1 MLLRRSVL
9 LNRFAIARLI
19 TALIAAT
26 FTCSAAHATEVAL
39 TGDAHVSMT
48 RSTTNFGTLANL
60 YVGNG
65 NTALLQFDLSTL
77 PAGLTAS
84 QISHATLT
92 VFVNRVNTGGTVS
105 LSPVTSAW
113 SESAVTYATIPAI
126 GASVNGF
133 TAATA
138 GQYVTL
144 DVTSLVQGWVTAP
157 ATNFGLAL
165 TSTVA
170 NVLLDSK
177 ENDETGHAATL
188 DITVTSMGATGAQG
202 IQGAQGPAGVPGTPG
217 VPGIPGVAGPAGAIG
232 PAGPA
237 GAPGTLSTVTNWSP
251 TVVYAVG
258 QVVYCASCSSTSN
271 GSSYIALAG
280 NFNVVPGSDPTVWQL
295 IAQAGAPGIPGTVG
309 ATGATGPAG
318 ATGATGPAGPIGP
331 AGATGTLSVTNWSST
346 VIYAVGQVVYCAS
359 CSSTSNG
366 SSYVALAEN
375 FNVVPGSDP
384 GVWQLVAQAGAQG
397 ALGMTGPQ
405 GPIGPAGATGGTGAT
420 GSAGP
425 VGPAG
430 QVGATGSLGT
440 VTNWS
445 STANYQAGQVVFCA
459 ACSSNGSSYAALAT
473 NTDIDPPTNSAVWQP
488 IAQAG
493 ATGAQGP
500 IGPAGTVT
508 SVTVGTVTNS
518 GSTGTVSIGG
528 TAAVPTINVNF
539 PAGSGSG
546 VSSVAPGTI
555 TTGGTTG
562 SVTVSNATTTPTIN
576 VAFPLVSIYGDGSD
590 GTTGGVCAITSA
602 TNWATTDPGKAIQC
616 TNFSVSSG
624 VTLTVPSGTV
634 IRATGTV
641 AISGTITVLQS
652 TMPAYQASVA
662 DSNGDA
668 GIALPAF
675 TLRQLVKPGP
685 GGGGPGGAIPYG
697 TFSPAGAGF
706 GGGSLVILSEGATTI
721 SGLIMANGGGPG
733 SDSYGDSLGGGAG
746 GIIVLA
752 SKASINNMGTLS
764 AIGGQGNAAGTFSS
778 GGVLYAPGGG
788 GGGGVVHLL
797 SPNNT
802 AGTVNVGG
810 GNVGSGTTGSYT
822 GGNGGG
828 ASGGN
833 GGIGTQYDENN
844 GNVTVT
850 ATPGSAGLKIL
861 TTVTDPATLFVP

>member
-1 MLLRRSVL
+1 VEADTLDSLPQLLTSAHLSCLGIFLPAFLSVSMLLRRSVL
-9 LNRFAIARLI
+9 LKICSIGRLVAVSVS
-19 TALIAAT
+19 ALL
-26 FTCSAAHATEVAL
+26 TCSAAHATEVAL

-65 NTALLQFDLSTL
+65 NTALLQFDLTTL

-84 QISHATLT
+84 QVSRATLT

-113 SESAVTYATIPAI
+113 SESAVTYATSPVI

-133 TAATA
+133 TATIA

-144 DVTSLVQGWVTAP
+144 DVTSLVQGWVTVP

-170 NVLLDSK
+170 NVLVDSK
-177 ENDETGHAATL
+177 ENDETGHAASL
-188 DITVTSMGATGAQG
+188 DITITSMGAQGLQGPTGVQGPQGLQGLTGVQGIQGIPGVAGATGAQG
-202 IQGAQGPAGVPGTPG
+202 VQGPV
-217 VPGIPGVAGPAGAIG
+217 GP
-232 PAGPA
+232 
-237 GAPGTLSTVTNWSP
+237 T
-251 TVVYAVG
+251 
-258 QVVYCASCSSTSN
+258 
-271 GSSYIALAG
+271 
-280 NFNVVPGSDPTVWQL
+280 
-295 IAQAGAPGIPGTVG
+295 G
-309 ATGATGPAG
+309 ATGAAG
-318 ATGATGPAGPIGP
+318 TIGA
-331 AGATGTLSVTNWSST
+331 VTNWSSSI
-346 VIYAVGQVVYCAS
+346 IYQTGQVVFCAA
-359 CSSTSNG
+359 CSTNG
-366 SSYVALAEN
+366 SSYVSLATN
-375 FNVVPGSDP
+375 LNQDP
-384 GVWQLVAQAGAQG
+384 STQTTTWQLIATAGATGPQGIQGIQGVQGAIGATGAQGNTGAQG
-397 ALGMTGPQ
+397 AT
-405 GPIGPAGATGGTGAT
+405 GATGGTGAT
-420 GSAGP
+420 GPAGP

-430 QVGATGSLGT
+430 PAGATGSLGT

-445 STANYQAGQVVFCA
+445 SAANYQVGQVVFCA

-473 NTDIDPPTNSAVWQP
+473 NAGIDPPTNSAVWQL

-493 ATGAQGP
+493 ITGAQGP
-500 IGPAGTVT
+500 TGPSGTVT
-508 SVTVGTVTNS
+508 SVAVGTVTNS

-539 PAGSGSG
+539 PAGSGAG
-546 VSSVAPGTI
+546 VSSVAAGTI

-652 TMPAYQASVA
+652 MMPGYQASVA
-662 DSNGDA
+662 DSDGDA

-685 GGGGPGGAIPYG
+685 AGGGSGGAIPYG
-697 TFSPAGAGF
+697 TYSPAGAGF
-706 GGGSLVILSEGATTI
+706 GGGSLVILSEGAMTI
-721 SGLIMANGGGPG
+721 SGSITANGGGPG
-733 SDSYGDSLGGGAG
+733 SDSYGDALGGGAG
-746 GIIVLA
+746 GIIILA
-752 SKASINNMGTLS
+752 SKASIDNTGTLS
-764 AIGGQGNAAGTFSS
+764 AAGGQGNAAGTFGS

-797 SPNNT
+797 SPGNT

-833 GGIGTQYDENN
+833 GGVGTQYDENN
-844 GNVTVT
+844 GTVTVSAT
-850 ATPGSAGLKIL
+850 AGSTGLKIL

>member
-1 MLLRRSVL
+1 MD
-9 LNRFAIARLI
+9 RFAIARLL
-19 TALIAAT
+19 TVFIAAT
-26 FTCSAAHATEVAL
+26 FTCSAAHAAEVAL
-39 TGDAHVSMT
+39 TGDAHVSLT

-77 PAGLTAS
+77 PAGLTAG
-84 QISHATLT
+84 QISRATLT

-113 SESAVTYATIPAI
+113 SESAVTYATIPVI

-138 GQYVTL
+138 GQFVTL

-188 DITVTSMGATGAQG
+188 DITVTSIGATGPQG
-202 IQGAQGPAGVPGTPG
+202 PQGPAGVPGTPG
-217 VPGIPGVAGPAGAIG
+217 VPGIPGVAGPAGPIG

-237 GAPGTLSTVTNWSP
+237 GVPGTLSTVTNWSS

-280 NFNVVPGSDPTVWQL
+280 NFNVVPGSDP
-295 IAQAGAPGIPGTVG
+295 
-309 ATGATGPAG
+309 
-318 ATGATGPAGPIGP
+318 
-331 AGATGTLSVTNWSST
+331 
-346 VIYAVGQVVYCAS
+346 
-359 CSSTSNG
+359 
-366 SSYVALAEN
+366 
-375 FNVVPGSDP
+375 

-405 GPIGPAGATGGTGAT
+405 GPIGPAGAAGPTGATGGTGAT
-420 GSAGP
+420 GPAGP

-430 QVGATGSLGT
+430 PAGATGSLGT

-445 STANYQAGQVVFCA
+445 STANYQVGQVVFCA
-459 ACSSNGSSYAALAT
+459 ACSTNGSSYTALAA
-473 NTDIDPPTNSAVWQP
+473 NTDIDPPTNSAVWQLV
-488 IAQAG
+488 AQAG
-493 ATGAQGP
+493 STGSQGP
-500 IGPAGTVT
+500 IGPTGPVGPAGGVT
-508 SVTVGTVTNS
+508 AVAVGTVTNS
-518 GSTGTVSIGG
+518 GSTGTISVGG

-539 PAGSGSG
+539 PSSSGG
-546 VSSVAPGTI
+546 VASVAPGTI
-555 TTGGTTG
+555 STGGTAG
-562 SVTVSNATTTPTIN
+562 SVTVTNGTTTPTIN
-576 VAFPLVSIYGDGSD
+576 VNFPLLSIYGDGSD
-590 GTTGGVCAITSA
+590 GTTGGVCAITSS
-602 TNWATTDPGKAIQC
+602 TNWATADPGKAIQC

-652 TMPAYQASVA
+652 TMPGYQTTPA
-662 DSNGDA
+662 DSDGDA

-675 TLRQLVKPGP
+675 TLRQLLKPGLA
-685 GGGGPGGAIPYG
+685 GGGPGGLTPYG
-697 TFSPAGAGF
+697 TYSPVGAGF
-706 GGGSLVILSEGATTI
+706 GGGTLVILSEGAMSI
-721 SGLIMANGGGPG
+721 SGSITANGGGPG
-733 SDSYGDSLGGGAG
+733 TDVYGDSVGGGAG
-746 GIIVLA
+746 GIIILA
-752 SKASINNMGTLS
+752 SKAAIDNTGTLS
-764 AIGGQGNAAGTFSS
+764 AIGGQGNAAGSYGPQSAT
-778 GGVLYAPGGG
+778 YAPGGG

-797 SPNNT
+797 SPSNT
-802 AGTVNVGG
+802 AGTVNLGG
-810 GNVGSGTTGSYT
+810 GAVGTGSAGSYT

-833 GGIGTQYDENN
+833 GGVGTQYN
-844 GNVTVT
+844 GNDGTVTVT
-850 ATPGSAGLKIL
+850 ATAGSAGLKIL
-861 TTVTDPATLFVP
+861 TTVTDPATLFMP

>member
-1 MLLRRSVL
+1 MK
-9 LNRFAIARLI
+9 RFAIARLL
-19 TALIAAT
+19 AVFIAAT
-26 FTCSAAHATEVAL
+26 FTCSAAHATDVAL
-39 TGDAHVSMT
+39 TGDAHVSLT

-77 PAGLTAS
+77 PAGLTAG
-84 QISHATLT
+84 QISRATLT

-113 SESAVTYATIPAI
+113 SESAVTYATIPVI

-188 DITVTSMGATGAQG
+188 DITVTSIGATGPQG
-202 IQGAQGPAGVPGTPG
+202 PQGPAGVPGTPG

-237 GAPGTLSTVTNWSP
+237 GVPGTLSTVTNWSS

-280 NFNVVPGSDPTVWQL
+280 NFNVVPGSDP
-295 IAQAGAPGIPGTVG
+295 
-309 ATGATGPAG
+309 
-318 ATGATGPAGPIGP
+318 
-331 AGATGTLSVTNWSST
+331 
-346 VIYAVGQVVYCAS
+346 
-359 CSSTSNG
+359 
-366 SSYVALAEN
+366 
-375 FNVVPGSDP
+375 
-384 GVWQLVAQAGAQG
+384 GVWQLVAQAGTQG

-405 GPIGPAGATGGTGAT
+405 GPIGPAGVAGPTGATGGTGAT
-420 GSAGP
+420 GPVGP

-430 QVGATGSLGT
+430 PAGATGSLGT
-440 VTNWS
+440 VINWS
-445 STANYQAGQVVFCA
+445 STANYQIGQVVFCA
-459 ACSSNGSSYAALAT
+459 ACSSNGSSYTALAA
-473 NTDIDPPTNSAVWQP
+473 NTDIDPPMNGAVWQLV
-488 IAQAG
+488 AQAG
-493 ATGAQGP
+493 STGSQGP
-500 IGPAGTVT
+500 IGPTGPVGPAGGVT
-508 SVTVGTVTNS
+508 AVAVGTVTNS
-518 GSTGTVSIGG
+518 GSTGTISVGG

-539 PAGSGSG
+539 PSSSGG
-546 VSSVAPGTI
+546 VASVAPGTI
-555 TTGGTTG
+555 STGGTAG
-562 SVTVSNATTTPTIN
+562 SVTVTNGTTTPTIN
-576 VAFPLVSIYGDGSD
+576 VNFPLLSIYGDGSD
-590 GTTGGVCAITSA
+590 GTTGGVCAITSS
-602 TNWATTDPGKAIQC
+602 TNWATADPGKAIQC

-641 AISGTITVLQS
+641 TVSGTITVLQS
-652 TMPAYQASVA
+652 TVPGYQASVA
-662 DSNGDA
+662 DGNGDA
-668 GIALPAF
+668 GTALPAF
-675 TLRQLVKPGP
+675 SLRQLLKPGL
-685 GGGGPGGAIPYG
+685 GGGGSGGLIPYG

-706 GGGSLVILSEGATTI
+706 GGGSIVILSEGAVTI
-721 SGLIMANGGGPG
+721 SGSITANGGGPG
-733 SDSYGDSLGGGAG
+733 SDSYGDALGGGAG
-746 GIIVLA
+746 GIIILA
-752 SKASINNMGTLS
+752 SKASIDNMGTLS
-764 AIGGQGNAAGTFSS
+764 ATGGQGNAAGTFGS

-797 SPNNT
+797 SPSNT
-802 AGTVNVGG
+802 AGTVNLGG
-810 GNVGSGTTGSYT
+810 GAVGTGSAGSYT

-833 GGIGTQYDENN
+833 GGVGTQYN
-844 GNVTVT
+844 GNDGTVTVT
-850 ATPGSAGLKIL
+850 ATAGSAGLKIL
-861 TTVTDPATLFVP
+861 TTVTDPATLFMP

>member
-9 LNRFAIARLI
+9 LNRFAIARLL
-19 TALIAAT
+19 TAFIAAT
-26 FTCSAAHATEVAL
+26 FTCSVAHATEVAL

-92 VFVNRVNTGGTVS
+92 VFVNRVNTSGTVS

-113 SESAVTYATIPAI
+113 SEPAVTYATIPAI
-126 GASVNGF
+126 GAPVNGF
-133 TAATA
+133 TATTA

-144 DVTSLVQGWVTAP
+144 DVTSLVLGWVTAP

-188 DITVTSMGATGAQG
+188 DITVTSMGATGP
-202 IQGAQGPAGVPGTPG
+202 QGAQGPAGVPGTPG
-217 VPGIPGVAGPAGAIG
+217 VPGIPGAAGPAGPIG

-237 GAPGTLSTVTNWSP
+237 GAPGTLSTVTNWSSTVVYAVGQVVYCASCSSTSNGSSYIALVGSFNVVP
-251 TVVYAVG
+251 GSDPTVWQLIAQAGAPGIPGAVGATGATGSAGATGATGPAGPIGPAGAIGTLSVTNWSSTVVYAVG

-280 NFNVVPGSDPTVWQL
+280 NFNVVPGSDP
-295 IAQAGAPGIPGTVG
+295 
-309 ATGATGPAG
+309 
-318 ATGATGPAGPIGP
+318 
-331 AGATGTLSVTNWSST
+331 S
-346 VIYAVGQVVYCAS
+346 
-359 CSSTSNG
+359 
-366 SSYVALAEN
+366 
-375 FNVVPGSDP
+375 
-384 GVWQLVAQAGAQG
+384 VWQLVAQAGAQG

-420 GSAGP
+420 GPAGPAGP
-425 VGPAG
+425 VGP
-430 QVGATGSLGT
+430 VGATGSLGT

-445 STANYQAGQVVFCA
+445 SAANYQVGQVVFCA
-459 ACSSNGSSYAALAT
+459 ACSSNGSSYVALAT
-473 NTDIDPPTNSAVWQP
+473 NTGIDPPTNSAVWQL

-493 ATGAQGP
+493 ITGAQGP
-500 IGPAGTVT
+500 AGLAGSVT
-508 SVTVGTVTNS
+508 SVAVGTVTNS

-539 PAGSGSG
+539 PAGSGGG

-590 GTTGGVCAITSA
+590 GTTGGVCAITSS

-624 VTLTVPSGTV
+624 ATLTVPSGTV

-652 TMPAYQASVA
+652 TMQGYQTAPA
-662 DSNGDA
+662 DSDGDA

-675 TLRQLVKPGP
+675 TLRQLLKPGLT
-685 GGGGPGGAIPYG
+685 GGGPGGLTPYG
-697 TFSPAGAGF
+697 TYSPAGAGF
-706 GGGSLVILSEGATTI
+706 GGGTLFILSEGAMSI
-721 SGLIMANGGGPG
+721 SGSITANGGGPG
-733 SDSYGDSLGGGAG
+733 TDVYGDSVGGGAG
-746 GIIVLA
+746 GIIILA
-752 SKASINNMGTLS
+752 SKASIDNTGTLS
-764 AIGGQGNAAGTFSS
+764 AIGGQGNAAGSYGPESAT
-778 GGVLYAPGGG
+778 YAPGGG

-797 SPNNT
+797 SPSNT
-802 AGTVNVGG
+802 AGTVNLGG
-810 GNVGSGTTGSYT
+810 GAVGTGSAGSYT

-833 GGIGTQYDENN
+833 GGVGTQYDGNT

-850 ATPGSAGLKIL
+850 ATAGSAGLKIL